1 MPFFELGGMIY
12 ETTYR
17 GTTKGL
23 DNLPRVRSRPT
34 ITTSSSVRA
43 TIIAPKENE
52 VQQSTETTTFKEDF
66 VQGLSDEADWLK
78 IRAGSTAVGTG
89 VKIARAAAIVAMADG
104 PLPVG
109 DVIAAGILIGGGI
122 YLLGSGM
129 DWW

>member
-1 MPFFELGGMIY
+1 LPFFEIGGMIY

-23 DNLPRVRSRPT
+23 DSISRTRSSTDSDHRPNT
-34 ITTSSSVRA
+34 LEKIVDNQESEPV
-43 TIIAPKENE
+43 I
-52 VQQSTETTTFKEDF
+52 QQSQTSIWKDEGDF
-66 VQGLSDEADWLK
+66 WKG
-78 IRAGSTAVGTG
+78 RAGAASVGTG
-89 VKIARAAAIVAMADG
+89 VKIARAAAIAATVDG

-122 YLLGSGM
+122 YLIGDSM